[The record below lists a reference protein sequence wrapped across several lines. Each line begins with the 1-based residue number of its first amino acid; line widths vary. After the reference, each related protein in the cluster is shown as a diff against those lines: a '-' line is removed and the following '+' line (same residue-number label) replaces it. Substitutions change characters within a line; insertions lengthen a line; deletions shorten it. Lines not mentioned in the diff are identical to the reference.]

1 MEDTAWGNRLWSVA
15 FVGGVCLATWLLA
28 RHAFTADGRLA
39 VENALQLARP
49 ADIETITVFPLSPGP
64 PRPFQ
69 LRTAASIAP
78 LLPALR
84 QLHPLPASVN
94 RHLLAPE
101 PLATLNVR
109 LTAPA
114 QAAWHL
120 RHRELI
126 FRLASSSQGDIAQR
140 AATQVTYQCAAL
152 GRQVRHL
159 RDSIATAGR

>member
-1 MEDTAWGNRLWSVA
+1 MEHTAWYNRLWSA
-15 FVGGVCLATWLLA
+15 ALVGGVCLLTWLLA
-28 RHAFTADGRLA
+28 RHALTADSRLA

-69 LRTAASIAP
+69 LRTAAGIAL

-84 QLHPLPASVN
+84 QLQVTDADPN
-94 RHLLAPE
+94 TLAAE
-101 PLATLNVR
+101 PLVTLNVR

-126 FRLASSSQGDIAQR
+126 FRLASSRRGDIAQR
-140 AATQVTYQCAAL
+140 AASQVVYQCPAL

-159 RDSIATAGR
+159 RDSIANGSTRR

>member
-1 MEDTAWGNRLWSVA
+1 MEHTAWYNRLWSAA
-15 FVGGVCLATWLLA
+15 FVGGVCLLTWLLA
-28 RHAFTADGRLA
+28 RHTFTTDSHLA
-39 VENALQLARP
+39 VEAALQRARP

-69 LRTAASIAP
+69 LRTAAGIAL

-84 QLHPLPASVN
+84 QLKVVEVN
-94 RHLLAPE
+94 ENLLAPE

-126 FRLASSSQGDIAQR
+126 FRLASTGQEGDIAQR
-140 AATQVTYQCAAL
+140 AASDIVYQCPAL

-159 RDSIATAGR
+159 RDSIAAVGR

>member
-1 MEDTAWGNRLWSVA
+1 MEDNAWYNRLWGVA
-15 FVGGVCLATWLLA
+15 FVGGVCLVTWVLA
-28 RHAFTADGRLA
+28 RNAATTDSRLA

-84 QLHPLPASVN
+84 QLKATDADPD
-94 RHLLAPE
+94 LLGIE

-114 QAAWHL
+114 QATWHL

-126 FRLASSSQGDIAQR
+126 FRLASSIQGDIAQR
-140 AATQVTYQCAAL
+140 AASQVVYQCPAL
-152 GRQVRHL
+152 GQQVRYL
-159 RDSIATAGR
+159 RDSIATVGH

>member
-1 MEDTAWGNRLWSVA
+1 MEHTAWYNRLWSAV

-28 RHAFTADGRLA
+28 RHTATPDSGLA
-39 VENALQLARP
+39 VEAALQHARP

-69 LRTAASIAP
+69 LRTAAGIAP

-84 QLHPLPASVN
+84 QLKAIDVDELQLGA
-94 RHLLAPE
+94 E

-126 FRLASSSQGDIAQR
+126 FRLASSRRGDIAQR
-140 AATQVTYQCAAL
+140 AASRIVYQCSAL
-152 GRQVRHL
+152 GQQVRHL
-159 RDSIATAGR
+159 RDSLATSSASR

>member
-1 MEDTAWGNRLWSVA
+1 MEHTAWYNRLWSAV

-84 QLHPLPASVN
+84 QLQAIQVSEP
-94 RHLLAPE
+94 LLAPE